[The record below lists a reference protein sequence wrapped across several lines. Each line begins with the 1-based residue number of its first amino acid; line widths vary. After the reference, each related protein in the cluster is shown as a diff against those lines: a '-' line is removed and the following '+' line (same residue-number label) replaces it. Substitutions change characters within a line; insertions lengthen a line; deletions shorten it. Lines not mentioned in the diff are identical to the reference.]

1 MIESYGDAGEK
12 TPGKTKKGQRPSFYR
27 NAFVLVFRILAR
39 NSRLV
44 KQVIEKTNEK
54 ITKIYF
60 YSILSTVGGRTRN
73 DESPARAKAG
83 GLEKI
88 EIGKRRYVRQKGK
101 AGSSLSIPFE
111 NGYRPSYTGSRF
123 AKDVRRS
130 RPLFKEMAQKTRRQL
145 KAGAFDMRFLPFHK
159 DGLDLCDVDH
169 RQILL
174 VRLLQAHK
182 QSRRRVQGGDAGGA
196 RFHRITAD

>member
-60 YSILSTVGGRTRN
+60 YSILSTVGGRARN
-73 DESPARAKAG
+73 DKSHARA
-83 GLEKI
+83 
-88 EIGKRRYVRQKGK
+88 K

-145 KAGAFDMRFLPFHK
+145 KAGAFDMRFPPFHK

-196 RFHRITAD
+196 RFHRIAAD